1 MPMNQHIRYTICEST
16 LGNILVGVGKSGICA
31 IFLGD
36 DRRRLVE
43 DLRARYPEAAF
54 LEGGKTAEK
63 IGAKVRAV
71 VESPGS
77 ELPLALDPGGTRFQQ
92 RVWQAVR
99 DVPAGSTAT
108 YSEIADRIGS
118 PEAVRA
124 VAHACGA
131 NPVAVAI
138 PCHRIVRRNGS
149 LAGYRWGIERKRELL
164 RREALA

>member
-1 MPMNQHIRYTICEST
+1 
-16 LGNILVGVGKSGICA
+16 
-31 IFLGD
+31 
-36 DRRRLVE
+36 
-43 DLRARYPEAAF
+43 
-54 LEGGKTAEK
+54 
-63 IGAKVRAV
+63 V